1 MPKGQ
6 DLEKIRDQI
15 DQWHDKYC
23 YHTDNGIDIARVETD
38 IDLDYVNAALK
49 KWLDS
54 QYDRYMEDHNSAR
67 KDTRT
72 RAATIAFHAAIVIHM
87 LWEQPTETEM
97 EKRKAVTD
105 LAIYVADYCIER
117 FIHKF
122 GAKHNLQREA
132 NRSAEYVKPEQ
143 QDPQTQSTVTIKGVP
158 LDVARKMYDW
168 YKPNVDGHGYNSIV
182 RNEKWGKQY
191 RLNSAEQVKRLFEEM
206 KKLGYISK

>member
-1 MPKGQ
+1 MTGAN
-6 DLEKIRDQI
+6 LN
-15 DQWHDKYC
+15 
-23 YHTDNGIDIARVETD
+23 DNGIDIASVETE

-49 KWLDS
+49 KWLDA
-54 QYDRYMEDHNSAR
+54 QYDLFEMDGNSAR
-67 KDTRT
+67 KDFRI

-87 LWEQPTETEM
+87 LWGQPTETEV

-143 QDPQTQSTVTIKGVP
+143 QDPQPQSTVTIKGVP
-158 LDVARKMYDW
+158 LNVARQMYEW

-182 RNEKWGKQY
+182 RNENWGKQY

-206 KKLGYISK
+206 KKLGYIS